1 MEAYKQYWEQISQ
14 KVAALPQQ
22 SEKIELAA
30 KWVAEA
36 LGQGGFIYTSGTGH
50 SHIFAEEIYYRAGG
64 FARVRP
70 ILDEALMLHK
80 DASRSTEM
88 ERLSGYAE
96 QLLQD
101 YPIGPKDVFIISSN
115 SGRNTVSIDMAM
127 IAKSA
132 GAKVIVITNL
142 QHSQSVASRHPSG
155 LKLYEVADVFFDN
168 LGEIGDAAVSIPGYP
183 YKVGPTST
191 IIVTMLL
198 QGIMVQAATLIVT
211 NGQDPEI
218 FSSSNADGAE
228 AYNDALI
235 AKYKGVIRG
244 L

>member
-1 MEAYKQYWEQISQ
+1 MDAYQRYWEKISQ
-14 KVAALPQQ
+14 KAAALPQQ
-22 SEKIELAA
+22 VEKIKLAA
-30 KWVAEA
+30 GWVAES
-36 LGQGGFIYTSGTGH
+36 LGTGGFIFTSGTGH
-50 SHIFAEEIYYRAGG
+50 SHIFAEEIFYRAGG
-64 FARVRP
+64 FARVVP

-80 DASRSTEM
+80 DASHSTEV
-88 ERLSGYAE
+88 ERMSGYAA
-96 QLLQD
+96 QLMRD
-101 YPIGPKDVFIISSN
+101 YPIGKKDVFIISSN

-142 QHSQSVASRHPSG
+142 QHSQSVVSRHPSG
-155 LKLYEVADVFFDN
+155 LKLYEIADVFFDN

-191 IIVTMLL
+191 IIGTMIL
-198 QGIMVQAATLIVT
+198 QGIMVQAATLMVKD
-211 NGQDPEI
+211 GQDPEI

-235 AKYKGVIRG
+235 AKYKGKIKG